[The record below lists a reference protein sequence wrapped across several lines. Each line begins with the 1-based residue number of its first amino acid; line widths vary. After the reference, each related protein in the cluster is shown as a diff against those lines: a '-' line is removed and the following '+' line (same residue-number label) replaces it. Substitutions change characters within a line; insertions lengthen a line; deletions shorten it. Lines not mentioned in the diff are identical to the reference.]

1 MVLFLVIIS
10 MTVVCI
16 IYTYLGGMNAVIM
29 AKGSK
34 YSVFSLNKRYF
45 NPLKADVINGFAL
58 IGATLVITIKL
69 ATTIGFSKIT
79 EVCERTKC
87 NTMFSSWLEP
97 KEHFDLT
104 YRSAPLIIVFRLLID
119 ALITLPLQQA
129 MAQVE

>member
-1 MVLFLVIIS
+1 MKKNFGENFENFLKIQP
-10 MTVVCI
+10 
-16 IYTYLGGMNAVIM
+16 
-29 AKGSK
+29 
-34 YSVFSLNKRYF
+34 LNPK
-45 NPLKADVINGFAL
+45 KADVINGFAL

-119 ALITLPLQQA
+119 ALISLPLQQA
-129 MAQVE
+129 MAQVEQSYLLFSTFSSASICVKT